1 MRSGS
6 KTCADSNRGRNG
18 HRPAVPRGSS
28 PLIAHWNASPR
39 VRPPRGLPGSF
50 AVAPGSRSIPCR
62 ALTVRASSSSFG
74 GVLLG
79 RIRSRGE
86 QLREVPSPDL
96 LRSVPCASWRTPS
109 GRRGTRCRGHAR
121 FAEPRL
127 PSTYVPDGRA
137 LLHCGYA
144 CPASECAR
152 TIDSRWSPG
161 RRVRSRRSS
170 MPECVAIAR
179 LGAAGE
185 IPSLCY

>member
-1 MRSGS
+1 VLVCPC
-6 KTCADSNRGRNG
+6 CAC
-18 HRPAVPRGSS
+18 
-28 PLIAHWNASPR
+28 
-39 VRPPRGLPGSF
+39 RPPFPLRSSRCAVGPKLARTQTFLPPIEPSGRARSL
-50 AVAPGSRSIPCR
+50 SIPCR
-62 ALTVRASSSSFG
+62 ALTIRASSSSFR
-74 GVLLG
+74 GVRLG

-96 LRSVPCASWRTPS
+96 LRSVLCASWRTPS

-127 PSTYVPDGRA
+127 PPTCVPDGRA

-152 TIDSRWSPG
+152 TIDSRWSQG

-170 MPECVAIAR
+170 MPECVDIAR